1 MLEYGELSGETS
13 RNPKMVDCFASLNH
27 LLEKAVDKLFPV
39 AKVSSLGK
47 VVGLLP
53 PATTRVVKLE
63 VPKEVVG
70 DFEVRS
76 DGEDFVDEILDANDA
91 EFAQSLLDDFVGEGA
106 SASLELAVSA
116 FVNEFAN
123 GFEIGVSPSDV
134 RVGDSQHAQSRLVQL
149 NESGVVDLTES
160 QQLQNLPDSGV
171 KAVDT
176 PDPHDD
182 GEFGFGGNVKVSMLA
197 SVTSQTQFVSFRL
210 TVLLDVLLGAFED
223 GRALRF
229 GLFLLKK
236 RSFDLF
242 GAEF

>member
-27 LLEKAVDKLFPV
+27 LLEEAVDKLFPV

-70 DFEVRS
+70 DFKVRS

-91 EFAQSLLDDFVGEGA
+91 EFAQSLFDDFVGEGA
-106 SASLELAVSA
+106 STSLELAVSA

-149 NESGVVDLTES
+149 NKSGVVDLTES

-182 GEFGFGGNVKVSMLA
+182 GEFGFGGDVKVAVLA
-197 SVTSQTQFVSFRL
+197 SVASEAQFVSFRFSVFL
-210 TVLLDVLLGAFED
+210 HVLFSALED
-223 GRALRF
+223 GGALSF
-229 GLFLLKK
+229 HLFLFQK
-236 RSFDLF
+236 RSFYLF
-242 GAEF
+242 GA

>member
-1 MLEYGELSGETS
+1 VEDVIVQLNFLVPLRVSLSLDHLFKKT
-13 RNPKMVDCFASLNH
+13 VDEFL
-27 LLEKAVDKLFPV
+27 PV
-39 AKVSSLGK
+39 TKVSSLREMI
-47 VVGLLP
+47 GLLA
-53 PATTRVVKLE
+53 PASPRVVQLE
-63 VPKEVVG
+63 VPKKVVG
-70 DFEVRS
+70 NFEVRTDS
-76 DGEDFVDEILDANDA
+76 EDFVDEILNANDSKL
-91 EFAQSLLDDFVGEGA
+91 AQSLLDDFVGEGA
-106 SASLELAVSA
+106 SASLQFSISA
-116 FVNEFAN
+116 FVDEFTN
-123 GFEIGVSPSDV
+123 GFEVGVSPGDV
-134 RVGDSQHAQSRLVQL
+134 RIGDSQHTQSRLVEFD
-149 NESGVVDLTES
+149 ESGVVDLSKS
-160 QQLQNLPDSGV
+160 QQLQNLSDSGV

-176 PDPHDD
+176 ANPHND